1 MAHGAVYI
9 KKYHFKL
16 WVACRQCVQRT
27 VNDWSTSISQVFASA
42 IRTARHNCYFGY
54 RYQFV
59 PREIIVSRIVANQ
72 SFAFHEMLQKVHCD
86 CFYLGVVLLTGGAM
100 VFCIWATVPEYAAQ
114 RVAITGPNVL
124 WAIGTAAASTA
135 GTRTCHRLPV
145 EDRSGNITCWKYIDM
160 WASTC
165 MSKKN
170 TICFSYCKITLFRM
184 KALILQKEF
193 FPQGLYSLNVNIM
206 TSSNG
211 NISA

>member
-59 PREIIVSRIVANQ
+59 PREIMVSRIVANQ

-145 EDRSGNITCWKYIDM
+145 EDRSGNITCWKYIDT

-165 MSKKN
+165 MSKK
-170 TICFSYCKITLFRM
+170 IQFASPIAKLRYSEWKLLFFRKNSSP
-184 KALILQKEF
+184 KASIH
-193 FPQGLYSLNVNIM
+193 
-206 TSSNG
+206 
-211 NISA
+211 